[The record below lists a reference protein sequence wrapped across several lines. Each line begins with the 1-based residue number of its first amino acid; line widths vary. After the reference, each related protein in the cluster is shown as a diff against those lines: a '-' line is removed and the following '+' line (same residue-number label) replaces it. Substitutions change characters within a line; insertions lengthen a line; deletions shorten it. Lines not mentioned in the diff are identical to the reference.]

1 MCVCPVGVY
10 WDSASKRE
18 SLSSVLDIQGEGG
31 RLYCQTLYPL
41 SHLPRPIYVFFYLF
55 HIIYRIKGLL
65 DRFSQAIRQ
74 PSETKKNCKW
84 STHRKKIKWL
94 PAWICCY
101 CLFLENLW
109 FKMCLQILCFSPLRI
124 LGIQNVA
131 IHSFLRFLLNTNWE
145 QLFRVD
151 NIAKQQDL
159 CCKEFLFCW
168 STKQT
173 KIGGLMEPSFPFLFQ
188 LQFRWKKI
196 MPNYVD
202 NCPWLLFHCFCGPDR
217 S

>member
-1 MCVCPVGVY
+1 MYSSTYFMLFTELKVCWIDSVKQLDNPVKHKRIVNGPHRKKSNGCLHEFVVIACSWKSCDLRCVFRY
-10 WDSASKRE
+10 
-18 SLSSVLDIQGEGG
+18 
-31 RLYCQTLYPL
+31 
-41 SHLPRPIYVFFYLF
+41 YVFF
-55 HIIYRIKGLL
+55 
-65 DRFSQAIRQ
+65 
-74 PSETKKNCKW
+74 P
-84 STHRKKIKWL
+84 
-94 PAWICCY
+94 
-101 CLFLENLW
+101 LENNRN
-109 FKMCLQILCFSPLRI
+109 SR
-124 LGIQNVA
+124 NVA

-159 CCKEFLFCW
+159 CCKEFPFCW